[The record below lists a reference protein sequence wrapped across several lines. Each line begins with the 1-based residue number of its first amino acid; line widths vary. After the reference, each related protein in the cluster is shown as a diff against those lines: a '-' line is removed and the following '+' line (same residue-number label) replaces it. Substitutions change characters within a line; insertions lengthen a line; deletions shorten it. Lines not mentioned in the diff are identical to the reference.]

1 MVTTHGS
8 RTQPDRPEDERNAM
22 SLDSPLGKQ
31 SEYVDTYTPSLLHS
45 IERAAARA
53 EIGIDGDDLP
63 FQGEDVW
70 MCYELTWLSERG
82 KPEVSTLRIKV
93 PASSPCIVESKSL
106 KLYIGSLAQTR
117 FANRAELLNTLNS
130 DLGLAFRAPVMLEL
144 IDLARVPEIVAQP
157 PGICL
162 DGLDV
167 KIRDYER
174 NPDLLV
180 LEGGDE
186 RVVKETVHTNLFRSL
201 CPVTGQPDFATVVIR
216 YLGRPITRSSMLAYL
231 VSFRNHM
238 AFHEATI
245 EQIYVDLE
253 GRCAPEQLSVS
264 GRFLRRGGIDINP
277 FRSNVEDQ
285 MALIRFPRQ

>member
-1 MVTTHGS
+1 
-8 RTQPDRPEDERNAM
+8 M
-22 SLDSPLGKQ
+22 SLDNPLGKQ

-45 IERAAARA
+45 IERAVARV
-53 EIGIDGDDLP
+53 EIGIDGDSLP

-70 MCYELTWLSERG
+70 MCYELTWLGERG

-93 PASSPCIVESKSL
+93 PASSRCIVESKSL
-106 KLYIGSLAQTR
+106 KLYLGSLAQTR

-167 KIRDYER
+167 KITDYER

-180 LEGGDE
+180 LEGGEE

-253 GRCAPEQLSVS
+253 AHCAPEQLSVS

-277 FRSNVEDQ
+277 FRSNVDDQ
-285 MALIRFPRQ
+285 MELIRLPRQ